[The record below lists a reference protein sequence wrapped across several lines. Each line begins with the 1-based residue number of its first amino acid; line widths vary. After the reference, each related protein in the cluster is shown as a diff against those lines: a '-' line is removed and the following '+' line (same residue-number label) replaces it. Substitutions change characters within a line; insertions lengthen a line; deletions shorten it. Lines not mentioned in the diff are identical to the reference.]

1 LKSSTN
7 IKDAIRNL
15 VPKYR
20 VRVHPKVDNFI
31 SSISE
36 LKRRNLA
43 RDLLD
48 DLPNY
53 PDVLDRWDIEKV
65 KGRDNTYRAR
75 IGRYRIA
82 FIVDKKSRQ
91 IDVPDATIK

>member
-1 LKSSTN
+1 
-7 IKDAIRNL
+7 
-15 VPKYR
+15 
-20 VRVHPKVDNFI
+20 
-31 SSISE
+31 
-36 LKRRNLA
+36 LA
-43 RDLLD
+43 LDLLD

-65 KGRDNTYRAR
+65 NGRDNTYRAR